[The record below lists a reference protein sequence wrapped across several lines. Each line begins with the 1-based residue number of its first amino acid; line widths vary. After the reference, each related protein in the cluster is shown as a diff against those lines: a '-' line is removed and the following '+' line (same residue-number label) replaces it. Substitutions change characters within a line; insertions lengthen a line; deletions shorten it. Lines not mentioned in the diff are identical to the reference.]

1 MLRSPNAPIQDA
13 AETDSNEG
21 GTDALSMILAQAGK
35 SAEEI
40 ASLSTLDDADRLAE
54 RQFSG
59 EAPTL
64 TTLFGTGRVSEL
76 DAGHFSPSPE
86 VAAVMGKCMEFLLQR
101 KKTGQLLDHERML
114 FRQEVIEGLA
124 ELGFFGL
131 AIPKE
136 YGGSGAKLG
145 DLGPLLRALTLIHP
159 DLAVM
164 FEVHNFLGPVT
175 PLLDFGTEEQKS
187 YYLPRMARGELLGSF
202 ALTEPGVGADPSRLS
217 LTARRQGDQYLVS
230 GVKWPITNVIYGG
243 ICILVLKLEGEG
255 VTKGR
260 DSAMFILE
268 VPKSDTPNFRMI
280 RNRLTAFDYLWNAR
294 FRMTDYPVPASC
306 LLGPPGKGLAQAF
319 SSLAKGR
326 GGICVNSA
334 AKIFRLL
341 AQLIQDPS
349 AVESS
354 NDLKSRN
361 KHGGWIAF
369 RNTFGKPIGQSPRIQ
384 TWMGRAVCHAL
395 ASRVLGDICFRLAA
409 NGVRDETMGMIAKVY
424 STKAL
429 LQTAIHA
436 YQIQGGRSVHVDE
449 KRHAERKG
457 GQHQDGT
464 GNQWI
469 ENYIGENMHE
479 FTIATVYEGPNP
491 VLADV
496 GAPNAM
502 TRSLRTEFL
511 EPIGVAEAKGGFG
524 LKEKAAF
531 GWYVASK
538 ILGSFNPW
546 QGSTDGLRD
555 PTPEKVRWVQKGF
568 RRNRILGRRILWT
581 IVRYQR
587 TFIEQSYLLGDEGGI
602 FDQLCYSI
610 ASLSY
615 AIALDKTQKEYQ
627 LIGDALDLEADLHLK
642 GRAISPKLYQKWAE
656 IGQAV
661 MDPSSAL
668 YKDWIADIEVSGIP
682 LDPRAI
688 DRFI

>member
-1 MLRSPNAPIQDA
+1 
-13 AETDSNEG
+13 
-21 GTDALSMILAQAGK
+21 
-35 SAEEI
+35 
-40 ASLSTLDDADRLAE
+40 
-54 RQFSG
+54 
-59 EAPTL
+59 
-64 TTLFGTGRVSEL
+64 
-76 DAGHFSPSPE
+76 
-86 VAAVMGKCMEFLLQR
+86 
-101 KKTGQLLDHERML
+101 
-114 FRQEVIEGLA
+114 
-124 ELGFFGL
+124 
-131 AIPKE
+131 
-136 YGGSGAKLG
+136 
-145 DLGPLLRALTLIHP
+145 
-159 DLAVM
+159 
-164 FEVHNFLGPVT
+164 
-175 PLLDFGTEEQKS
+175 
-187 YYLPRMARGELLGSF
+187 
-202 ALTEPGVGADPSRLS
+202 
-217 LTARRQGDQYLVS
+217 
-230 GVKWPITNVIYGG
+230 
-243 ICILVLKLEGEG
+243 
-255 VTKGR
+255 
-260 DSAMFILE
+260 
-268 VPKSDTPNFRMI
+268 
-280 RNRLTAFDYLWNAR
+280 
-294 FRMTDYPVPASC
+294 MTDYPIPANC

-341 AQLIQDPS
+341 AQLIQDPLE
-349 AVESS
+349 VENP
-354 NDLKSRN
+354 NDLKPRN
-361 KHGGWIAF
+361 KHGGWISF

-424 STKAL
+424 ATKAL
-429 LQTAIHA
+429 LQTAIHT

-449 KRHAERKG
+449 KRYAQRHADDQRNG
-457 GQHQDGT
+457 SHD
-464 GNQWI
+464 QWI

-531 GWYVASK
+531 GWYVASR

-546 QGSTDGLRD
+546 QGSLDGLRD
-555 PTPEKVRWVQKGF
+555 PTPEKVRWIRKGF
-568 RRNRILGRRILWT
+568 RRNRVLGRRILWT

-615 AIALDKTQKEYQ
+615 AIALDKPQREYQ
-627 LIGDALDLEADLHLK
+627 LIGDALDLEADLHLN
-642 GRAISPKLYQKWAE
+642 GRAITPALYHKWAE
-656 IGQAV
+656 IGKAV

-682 LDPRAI
+682 LDPRVI
-688 DRFI
+688 DRYI

>member
-1 MLRSPNAPIQDA
+1 MLRTPDTLTPDA
-13 AETDSNEG
+13 SEADSTTG
-21 GTDALSMILAQAGK
+21 GTDAISLILAQAGK

-40 ASLSTLDDADRLAE
+40 ASLSTLDDADRSAE
-54 RQFSG
+54 SQFSG

-64 TTLFGTGRVSEL
+64 ATLFGSGRVTEL
-76 DAGHFSPSPE
+76 DAGHFNPSPE
-86 VAAVMGKCMEFLLQR
+86 VAAVMGKSMEFLLQR
-101 KKTGQLLDHERML
+101 KKAGKLLDHEKML
-114 FRQEVIEGLA
+114 FRQDILDGLA
-124 ELGFFGL
+124 EIGFFGL
-131 AIPKE
+131 AIPKQ

-175 PLLDFGTEEQKS
+175 PLLDFGTEEQKN

-217 LTARRQGDQYLVS
+217 LKARREGDHYLVS

-260 DSAMFILE
+260 DSAMMILE
-268 VPKSDTPNFRMI
+268 VPKTDTPNFRMI
-280 RNRLTAFDYLWNAR
+280 RNRLTSFDYLWNAR
-294 FRMTDYPVPASC
+294 FRMTDYPIPANC

-341 AQLIQDPS
+341 AQLIQDPLE
-349 AVESS
+349 VENP
-354 NDLKSRN
+354 NDLKPRN
-361 KHGGWIAF
+361 KHGGWISF

-424 STKAL
+424 ATKAL
-429 LQTAIHA
+429 LQTAIHT

-449 KRHAERKG
+449 KRYAQRHADDQRNG
-457 GQHQDGT
+457 SHD
-464 GNQWI
+464 QWI

-531 GWYVASK
+531 GWYVASR

-546 QGSTDGLRD
+546 QGSLDGLRD
-555 PTPEKVRWVQKGF
+555 PTPEKVRWIRKGF
-568 RRNRILGRRILWT
+568 RRNRVLGRRILWT

-615 AIALDKTQKEYQ
+615 AIALDKPQREYQ
-627 LIGDALDLEADLHLK
+627 LIGDALDLEADIHLN
-642 GRAISPKLYQKWAE
+642 GRAITPALYHKWAE
-656 IGQAV
+656 IGKAV

-682 LDPRAI
+682 LDPRVI
-688 DRFI
+688 DRYI